1 MSILKHVF
9 VWEVLLRDWWN
20 CIIQISAWPYLL
32 SVWQQENSFRAV
44 FISLLRRWP
53 VHRPKS
59 KYIIFNVLGRCTTL
73 RTHGLSVR
81 TFGPGVST
89 VDLACFAVCSLGDS
103 CYYKIKESDV
113 KLTCFSFN
121 SKWPIIWVMFTD
133 AYHENLWPWDLH
145 FNM

>member
-1 MSILKHVF
+1 MNRKASNTHTQKIHIFCEEVDFNIQKKKSGTKVQKMSILKHVF

-44 FISLLRRWP
+44 SISLLRRWP

-59 KYIIFNVLGRCTTL
+59 KYIIFNVLGKCTTL
-73 RTHGLSVR
+73 RTHWLSVR

-89 VDLACFAVCSLGDS
+89 VDLFRGLLVRR
-103 CYYKIKESDV
+103 
-113 KLTCFSFN
+113 
-121 SKWPIIWVMFTD
+121 
-133 AYHENLWPWDLH
+133 
-145 FNM
+145 